1 MSEIF
6 IKLSKNSTMIFKERI
21 RFSYKKVLNL
31 SLENKTIYLN
41 GKNKKMNINYNIKIN
56 IFNEHIM
63 KKMNLNK

>member
-56 IFNEHIM
+56 NFNEEIM

>member
-1 MSEIF
+1 MTEIF